1 MENKLHFLLSFWR
14 IYYLKGKKLTSF
26 VGLLLSLIL
35 VYEANSRSPLIGIIL
50 GIIFFKFYRKKY
62 FLFFSITSIF
72 FLILTFID
80 INNIELRLF
89 DLKDVS
95 IGIRLDIYKSYYYAI
110 LNNVFLPEVNPVN
123 HLTMAHNIFLAAYSG
138 TGIFGLIIFIYLVY
152 YTLFASYKLISKNS
166 RYGWVSL
173 IFILTLSKAIFSDAL
188 LSESFWFFL
197 ALVNVYYVKFKIEN
211 FK

>member
-1 MENKLHFLLSFWR
+1 MELFFFLYNR
-14 IYYLKGKKLTSF
+14 
-26 VGLLLSLIL
+26 SL
-35 VYEANSRSPLIGIIL
+35 
-50 GIIFFKFYRKKY
+50 KY
-62 FLFFSITSIF
+62 FLFVLITSIF
-72 FLILTFID
+72 FLIFIFFID
-80 INNIELRLF
+80 IDNLDLRLF

-95 IGIRLDIYKSYYYAI
+95 IGIRLDIYKNYYDAI
-110 LNNVFLPEVNPVN
+110 LNNAFFPDVNPVN

-152 YTLFASYKLISKNS
+152 HTLIASYKLVNKNS

-173 IFILTLSKAIFSDAL
+173 IFILTLIKATFSDAL

-197 ALVNVYYVKFKIEN
+197 VLVNAYYVKFKIEN